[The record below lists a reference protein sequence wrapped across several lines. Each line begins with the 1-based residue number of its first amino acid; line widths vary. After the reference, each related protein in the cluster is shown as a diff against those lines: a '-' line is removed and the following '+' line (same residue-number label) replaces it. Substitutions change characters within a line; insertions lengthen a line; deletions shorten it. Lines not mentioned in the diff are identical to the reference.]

1 MKNWKSFKK
10 ELLKD
15 KKVLGEYNR
24 LEPKYR
30 LISRVIE
37 MRLQKGITQKQLA
50 KLAGTQQSAIARFE
64 AGAINPTLL
73 FLEKIAEAMKARVVI
88 DLLEKKETGHNSFR
102 TAA

>member
-1 MKNWKSFKK
+1 MKNWKSLKK

-50 KLAGTQQSAIARFE
+50 ELAGTRQSAIARFE

-73 FLEKIAEAMKARVVI
+73 FLEKIAEAMKARVVV
-88 DLLEKKETGHNSFR
+88 DLLEKKEIGRNSFR
-102 TAA
+102 AAE